1 MKTNVRLAHRRTKM
15 PLALVAIAIIF
26 ACAWGAGPL
35 FGADPYTTD
44 VTARYAPPSREHL
57 LGTDHLGRDVL
68 ARVLAAGVFD
78 LGIGFSSAIV
88 SFTFGTLLGAVS
100 GYVGGRWD
108 RFFMRVFDVW
118 QSIPGI
124 LLGLLVLTLVGR
136 GLGPLM
142 AVVSIAYIP
151 IYARMVRAEML
162 PERRSTLVQAAALSG
177 VPGWRILLV
186 YLLPRHLTAALA
198 YLPVQAGFAIAMTA
212 GFGFIGLGIKPP
224 APEWGAMISDGLSD
238 LIFLNIWWTTL
249 PAGVLLAL
257 TGLLLFQSGDWLL
270 QRVGEPAGARR
281 WSERSGWRGA

>member
-118 QSIPGI
+118 QSMPGI

-142 AVVSIAYIP
+142 AVVSIAYI
-151 IYARMVRAEML
+151 RFTRA
-162 PERRSTLVQAAALSG
+162 
-177 VPGWRILLV
+177 W
-186 YLLPRHLTAALA
+186 
-198 YLPVQAGFAIAMTA
+198 
-212 GFGFIGLGIKPP
+212 FGRKCCPK
-224 APEWGAMISDGLSD
+224 
-238 LIFLNIWWTTL
+238 
-249 PAGVLLAL
+249 
-257 TGLLLFQSGDWLL
+257 
-270 QRVGEPAGARR
+270 GARR
-281 WSERSGWRGA
+281 LCKPPPSVGCPGGAFCSCICCRGT